1 MPKKT
6 WPVEQVAVAYLL
18 LILAMII
25 TAGIHSHSL
34 WYGLGLLGDYHPVVG
49 MVFVLVSLAGFLP
62 ALRNRIF
69 LLLQP
74 ATIEKGLPVFRSSH
88 ILIFSLVAGL
98 FTFVCPPVNQMM
110 GDGPIYV
117 YEVNTYYSPTEWMFG
132 IKTPFCFIDIGL
144 HHLVFLVMGQEL
156 YSYLPSARK
165 AYLVWPLVS
174 ALGAFVFFNV
184 LFRLVPLLTKD
195 KAISKTL
202 AALVLTLGTMAIF
215 SGYIEYISPRV
226 ALLMLFILVAVHT
239 LKKGTSPWPLMIL
252 SLFCVGFYI
261 AFVCL
266 GFAALYVIYSRR
278 NEIAQKPLNWL
289 ASALVP
295 MIVFLYLIS
304 QTVGL
309 REFLSMFLSGEA
321 SLAREA
327 GKDVLYG
334 LFSLKHMLD
343 MKNIMILHSPLN
355 MLAVA
360 WIIFALV
367 FFRSRWSKDKI
378 SLLLMFL
385 FIGFWCELFIFNAKR
400 GIFFDWDIFSYPAIL
415 LPLITFR
422 LWEVCAPEKSRPKII
437 RATAILLPLALAHL
451 LLWGTT
457 LHKRDFI
464 LKRLMRLEYSQ
475 QGEKMW
481 ASGLSHYCV
490 QENYFPG
497 YLLEY
502 ADNNKEIR
510 QYMIYRL
517 SAISLENKI
526 VDIENLVN
534 LTNRWATKLNDLDL
548 ANIGGALNTRNRPD
562 ESLYFLRLSTNNED
576 GTTTVTAAANLAVY
590 YSKQNRPAAAL
601 YYLSRLPDDLLSEK
615 NPAFYRTLK
624 SWEKNGG
631 LDDSLKMITTF
642 AAQHVYNNAL
652 SLLRKNKLKIAKQ
665 ELIAA
670 KKLGF
675 DRIRINAL
683 IERIS
688 NLRKEE

>member
-1 MPKKT
+1 MQKKT

-25 TAGIHSHSL
+25 TVGIHSHSL
-34 WYGLGLLGDYHPVVG
+34 WYGLSLLGDYHPVVG
-49 MVFVLVSLAGFLP
+49 MVFVLVSLAGLLP
-62 ALRNRIF
+62 SLRNKIV
-69 LLLQP
+69 LLQP
-74 ATIEKGLPVFRSSH
+74 ATIEKEMPVFRSSH
-88 ILIFSLVAGL
+88 ILIFSLVASL

-117 YEVNTYYSPTEWMFG
+117 YEVNTFYSPAEWIFG
-132 IKTPFCFIDIGL
+132 IKNPFCFIDIGL
-144 HHLVFLVMGQEL
+144 HHLVFLTMGQEL
-156 YSYLPSARK
+156 YSFLPSYQK

-195 KAISKTL
+195 KAMSKTL

-226 ALLMLFILVAVHT
+226 ALLMLFIMVAVHT

-266 GFAALYVIYSRR
+266 GFSVLYVIYSRR

-295 MIVFLYLIS
+295 LIVFLFLIS

-309 REFLSMFLSGEA
+309 HEFLSMFLSGED

-327 GKDVLYG
+327 GEDVLYG

-343 MKNIMILHSPLN
+343 MKNIMLLHSPLN
-355 MLAVA
+355 MLAVS
-360 WIIFALV
+360 WILFALV

-378 SLLLMFL
+378 SLLLIFL
-385 FIGFWCELFIFNAKR
+385 FLGFWFELFIFNAKR
-400 GIFFDWDIFSYPAIL
+400 GIFFDWDIFSYPSIL
-415 LPLITFR
+415 LPLIAFR
-422 LWEVCAPEKSRPKII
+422 LWEVCAPEKSRPRII

-457 LHKRDFI
+457 LHKRDII

-481 ASGLSHYCV
+481 ASGLSQYCV
-490 QENYFPG
+490 EENYFPE
-497 YLLEY
+497 YLLKF

-517 SAISLENKI
+517 SKTALEKKY

-548 ANIGGALNTRNRPD
+548 ANIGGALNTRNRSD
-562 ESLYFLRLSTNNED
+562 EALYFLRLSTNNEE
-576 GTTTVTAAANLAVY
+576 GIIKLTAASNLAGY
-590 YSKQNRPAAAL
+590 YLKQNCPAAAL
-601 YYLSRLPDDLLSEK
+601 YYISILPDDLLSEK
-615 NPAFYRTLK
+615 YPVFYRTLK
-624 SWEKNGG
+624 SWEKNGC
-631 LDDSLKMITTF
+631 LDDSLNAITTV

-675 DRIRINAL
+675 DRIRIKAL
-683 IERIS
+683 LERIRK
-688 NLRKEE
+688 LRKEE